1 MKSLFRFS
9 AAIIIASLAMPATWA
24 GDLTIPNSFTAE
36 TPAVAAEVNANF
48 DAVEQEVDDNNTRI
62 NTNTGN
68 INTHETRIASIENT
82 VGNLGITRTISISAA
97 AMSFDSGDPLVSHG
111 RGLLWSAVISGGTQ
125 LVVKTPADYA
135 GGDVS
140 FSIFFQTTTATAGV
154 VNFFLRP
161 HGYVS
166 GEGQVGPGSNLC
178 TPVTVSG
185 TSGFGNVYEQRCTIA
200 ENRLIGDWWHTTM
213 QRGGTGAT
221 YEDDVIV
228 WGVAFEYQAVQ

>member
-1 MKSLFRFS
+1 MNKMRQV
-9 AAIIIASLAMPATWA
+9 IIVIITLLVSTQIVA
-24 GDLTIPNSFTAE
+24 GDLTLPNLFQAG
-36 TPAVAAEVNANF
+36 TPAVAADVNANF

-68 INTHETRIASIENT
+68 INNHETRIASIENT
-82 VGNLGITRTISISAA
+82 VGNLGITRTISIPAA
-97 AMSFDSGDPLVSHG
+97 AMSFDSSDPIVVHT
-111 RGLLWSAVISGGTQ
+111 RGLLWSAVTSGGTQ
-125 LVVKTPADYA
+125 LAVKAPADYA
-135 GGDVS
+135 GGDIT
-140 FSIFFQTTTATAGV
+140 FSIFFQTTTATTGV

-178 TPVTVSG
+178 ESVAVSG
-185 TSGFGNVYEQRCTIA
+185 SSGFGNVYEQRCTIA

-228 WGVAFEYQAVQ
+228 WGVAFEYQAIQ